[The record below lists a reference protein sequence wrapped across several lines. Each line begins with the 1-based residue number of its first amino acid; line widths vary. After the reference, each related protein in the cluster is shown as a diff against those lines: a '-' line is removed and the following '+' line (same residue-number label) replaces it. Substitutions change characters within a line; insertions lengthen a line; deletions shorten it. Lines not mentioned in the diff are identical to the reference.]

1 MQVEIGRDFEWG
13 LQAFV
18 KKVKSSGLLK
28 ELKLRSAFE
37 SRRERRMRKAIASRK
52 RFLNKERKERIDD
65 KGRIQIRRG

>member
-28 ELKLRSAFE
+28 ELKLRLAFE
-37 SRRERRMRKAIASRK
+37 SKRQRRTRKAIASRK
-52 RFLNKERKERIDD
+52 RLLNKERKERIDD